1 MNTVSHKVS
10 LLFSIKQHN
19 AKTKYIVYYLC
30 LFVLTRVNFC
40 FGFSVCFGD
49 KVKLSSRHTPTA
61 EHIIRTTNIISSTSV
76 FLMKRV
82 QHGDRTH
89 GECLSFIK
97 SLTHPG
103 Q

>member
-30 LFVLTRVNFC
+30 LFVLKRVNFC
-40 FGFSVCFGD
+40 FCFSVCFGD

-61 EHIIRTTNIISSTSV
+61 EHVIRTTNIISSTSV
-76 FLMKRV
+76 FLMKHV
-82 QHGDRTH
+82 QHGDRSH